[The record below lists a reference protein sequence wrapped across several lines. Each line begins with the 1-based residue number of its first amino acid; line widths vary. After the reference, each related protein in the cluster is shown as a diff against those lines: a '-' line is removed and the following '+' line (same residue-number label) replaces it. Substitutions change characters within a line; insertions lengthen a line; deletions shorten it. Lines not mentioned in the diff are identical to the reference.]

1 MSGGQWIILRILFDL
16 IAAAPFAVVSV
27 VIRTLKPFQRGYFLN
42 DDSLK
47 YPFRSSTVK
56 GIYLYTATPMIA
68 LLIIIV
74 TELIRA
80 RSYGFKTRYKN
91 IPLIII
97 SLYKFIFL
105 LVFGYTVVSMFV
117 NMGKVFVGRLRPYFH
132 DVCGPTV
139 ITETQYGY
147 ISEFACTKNESA
159 SIKKMRLSFPS
170 GHATFTMFPA
180 VFVAV
185 YLHYRM
191 PDIGL
196 GSLLQAII
204 PIAALTT
211 AFYVGIT
218 RISDYKHHWTDV
230 LGGMII
236 GALVGIFIVR
246 YASDVHELDAAE
258 EEEEK

>member
-1 MSGGQWIILRILFDL
+1 MDLF
-16 IAAAPFAVVSV
+16 SV

-47 YPFRSSTVK
+47 YPYRSSTVK
-56 GIYLYTATPMIA
+56 GIYLYTATPTIT
-68 LLIIIV
+68 LLV
-74 TELIRA
+74 
-80 RSYGFKTRYKN
+80 TRYKN

-139 ITETQYGY
+139 ITETPYGY
-147 ISEFACTKNESA
+147 ISEFTCTKNGSA

-170 GHATFTMFPA
+170 GH
-180 VFVAV
+180 V

-196 GSLLQAII
+196 GSLLQAFV
-204 PIAALTT
+204 PTAALTT

-236 GALVGIFIVR
+236 GALVGIFTV
-246 YASDVHELDAAE
+246 SFSLKTLDQSFTGIFLSYSHAE
-258 EEEEK
+258 VVVEI